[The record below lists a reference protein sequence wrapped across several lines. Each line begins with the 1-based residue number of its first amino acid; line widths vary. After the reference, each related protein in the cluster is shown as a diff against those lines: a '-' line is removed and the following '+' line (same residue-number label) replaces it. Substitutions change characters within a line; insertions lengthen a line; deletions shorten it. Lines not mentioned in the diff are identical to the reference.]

1 MSSKVPVPAFVKPP
15 VPFETALEMVSTVE
29 EPGVN
34 TLNCA
39 PPEASAPPLML
50 LDTVASSP
58 PLPRVRVVGAVTV
71 GTMVMTPPVMVSEL
85 IPVPTPAVGD
95 SVPVVNRMLVLLVKA
110 LVTISVTVL
119 SGRRMP
125 VAESAVA
132 NEVPKP
138 VVVVSTSAHGRMPLL
153 VAPTPPFWPMKVKPP
168 VPDLIVA
175 TPAPAAVPRL
185 EPRNSTVPLTSAVRT
200 VAALKL
206 RSAWRP
212 ACAVTV
218 TTE

>member
-1 MSSKVPVPAFVKPP
+1 
-15 VPFETALEMVSTVE
+15 
-29 EPGVN
+29 
-34 TLNCA
+34 
-39 PPEASAPPLML
+39 ML

-71 GTMVMTPPVMVSEL
+71 GAMVMAPPVMVSEL
-85 IPVPTPAVGD
+85 IPVPAPAVGD

-110 LVTISVTVL
+110 LVTISVPVL

-125 VAESAVA
+125 VAVSAVA

-138 VVVVSTSAHGRMPLL
+138 VVVVSTNAHGRIPLVVVL
-153 VAPTPPFWPMKVKPP
+153 AAPVWPMKVKPP

-175 TPAPAAVPRL
+175 MPAPAAVPRL
-185 EPRNSTVPLTSAVRT
+185 EPRNSTVPPTPVPRT

-212 ACAVTV
+212 VCAVTV